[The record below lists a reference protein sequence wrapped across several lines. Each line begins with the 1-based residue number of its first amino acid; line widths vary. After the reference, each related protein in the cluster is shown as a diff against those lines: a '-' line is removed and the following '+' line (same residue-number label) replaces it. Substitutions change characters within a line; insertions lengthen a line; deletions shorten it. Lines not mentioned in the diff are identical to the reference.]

1 MLTTLWGRLG
11 RAFHRVAFWVPLVL
25 CMGVAFTP
33 EPAGV
38 AASLSGALAHVAAFA
53 YLTMALFLAHYPSGR
68 PVLAVALWLAAFGV
82 LIEIVQLLFVAGR
95 SGQLA
100 DVVVNAGGI
109 ALGYLAYAA
118 WRRLKVAL
126 A

>member
-1 MLTTLWGRLG
+1 MLTTLWERFAD
-11 RAFHRVAFWVPLVL
+11 AFHRVAFWVPLVL
-25 CMGVAFTP
+25 CLGIACTP

-38 AASLSGALAHVAAFA
+38 AASLSGTLAHVAAFA
-53 YLTMALFLAHYPSGR
+53 YLTVALFLAHYPSGR
-68 PVLAVALWLAAFGV
+68 PVLAVALWLTAFGV

-100 DVVVNAGGI
+100 DVGVNAGGI
-109 ALGYLAYAA
+109 AFGYLAYAA
-118 WRRLKVAL
+118 WQRLKVAL